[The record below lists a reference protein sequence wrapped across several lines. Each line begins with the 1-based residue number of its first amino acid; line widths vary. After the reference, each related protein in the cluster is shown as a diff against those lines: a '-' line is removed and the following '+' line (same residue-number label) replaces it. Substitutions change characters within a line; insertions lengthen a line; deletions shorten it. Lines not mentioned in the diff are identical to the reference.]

1 MFITQESFT
10 RRIPITE
17 GRNEDFD
24 KLKEFFKNVWAIE
37 NGSRRISHLIKL
49 YDNVISFHNHNNDE
63 LLFSYPIEKVKHIDI
78 IYNKISR
85 QGLVRF
91 ELLDN
96 NIDIVGR
103 RFLNSLQQLDGKDHI
118 STCILNSFYSNV

>member
-96 NIDIVGR
+96 NIDVVGR

>member
-10 RRIPITE
+10 RRIPIAE
-17 GRNEDFD
+17 GINDDFD

-49 YDNVISFHNHNNDE
+49 YDNVISFHNYNNDE
-63 LLFSYPIEKVKHIDI
+63 LLFSYPIEKIKHIDI

-96 NIDIVGR
+96 NINSVGR

>member
-1 MFITQESFT
+1 MFISQESFT
-10 RRIPITE
+10 RRIPIAE
-17 GRNEDFD
+17 GRNDDFN

-49 YDNVISFHNHNNDE
+49 YDNVIAFHNHDDDR
-63 LLFSYPIEKVKHIDI
+63 LLFSYPIEKIKHIDI
-78 IYNKISR
+78 IYNKVSR

-103 RFLNSLQQLDGKDHI
+103 RFLNSLQQLDGEDHI